1 MIFIEEMENYL
12 YYCKFQK
19 ELDIKTIKACE
30 ADLRQFASGL
40 KTQKI
45 EEIRKEEINIFWGR
59 FKGGLFFCKS
69 IWK

>member
-19 ELDIKTIKACE
+19 ELDIKTIKAYE

-45 EEIRKEEINIFWGR
+45 EEIRKEEINIFWGAVQR
-59 FKGGLFFCKS
+59 WVIFL
-69 IWK
+69 